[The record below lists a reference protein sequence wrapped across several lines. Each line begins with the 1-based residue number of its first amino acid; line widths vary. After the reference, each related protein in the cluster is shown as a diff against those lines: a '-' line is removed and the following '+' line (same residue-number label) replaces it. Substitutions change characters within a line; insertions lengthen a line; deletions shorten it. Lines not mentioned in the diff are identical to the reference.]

1 MEDMVK
7 IIDGSEKEFIELQTK
22 FNINFK
28 YKKGFEFGNGRFV
41 ITAYIIDT
49 VGNFGYE
56 FFDREKKNKH
66 VIQENELENAL
77 KKIKK

>member
-7 IIDGSEKEFIELQTK
+7 KIDVSNPDFIEFRKK

-28 YKKGFEFGNGRFV
+28 YEKGFEFGNGRFV
-41 ITAYIIDT
+41 ITDYVIDT

-56 FFDREKKNKH
+56 FFDREKRNVH
-66 VIQENELENAL
+66 VIQENELESAL
-77 KKIKK
+77 KKLKK